1 MKTYV
6 SPNKITLLSSITYL
20 TIMIVTAITE
30 IHVHEAPNMYVRAAP
45 NMYVRYGRLSCKIPV
60 NPHSAQGTVY
70 MLSMIVLFS
79 LWQTQRTS
87 IPAL

>member
-30 IHVHEAPNMYVRAAP
+30 IHVHAAP